1 MESQNQLQIYNFQN
15 CAIRTIEK
23 DGELWWVAKDVCS
36 LFNDSTPKRS
46 LSRLDDDEKG
56 VAHVS
61 TPGGQQQM
69 TIISE
74 PGLYSLLFYM
84 QPQKSNSQYSERVER
99 RIEQLKASK
108 RWVTHD
114 VLPTIRRHGAYATPQ
129 TVERMLADPDTMIA
143 TLKALKAERQRT
155 QALIEDNA
163 RLLPKATMYDVA
175 IEAEGTMSITEA
187 ARQLAQYD
195 RTINRKRLFALLR
208 ADGLICK
215 QDNAPTKKAIERGY
229 MVQMMTTRADGKAN
243 DPYARMTRKGLD
255 WCVHHYCAEHVVA

>member
-1 MESQNQLQIYNFQN
+1 MNYSLQVFNSEDFGNIRAL
-15 CAIRTIEK
+15 AIDNEP
-23 DGELWWVAKDVCS
+23 WFVAKDVCDA
-36 LFNDSTPKRS
+36 LGIATNHLRET
-46 LSRLDDDEKG
+46 LDDDEISNLPIAEVG
-56 VAHVS
+56 
-61 TPGGQQQM
+61 PEFGGRAPL
-69 TIISE
+69 IITE
-74 PGLYSLLFYM
+74 AGLYSLVL
-84 QPQKSNSQYSERVER
+84 KSRKPEA
-99 RIEQLKASK
+99 KAFK

-114 VLPTIRRHGAYATPQ
+114 VLPSIRRHGAYATPQ

-143 TLKALKAERQRT
+143 TLQALKAERQRT

-229 MVQMMTTRADGKAN
+229 MVQMMTTRTDGKAN